1 MNLGQKPMDD
11 REYEIEDLVKHP
23 YFKKAVL
30 SPDDQSE
37 AYWEKWK
44 SASDING
51 EKYDQ
56 ARLIVIALHELYS
69 HQIPEEE
76 ISQNIDNIHKI
87 RQNSSQKD
95 PIPLSRWNLR
105 WIAAAALVFVAT
117 AATWIFFKVDPDWTS
132 SFVSD
137 DIPTISNLTLPEGVS
152 EADQNIVRI
161 NDTASQLTLML
172 SDSSV
177 VTLLPGSRLE
187 FPARFT
193 SGERK
198 VLLTGDAYFEVTSS
212 PDRPFLVYAMDA
224 VVKVL
229 GTSFRVITQENE
241 NRVTVKVI
249 SGRVSVYN
257 LADYSSREKV
267 FTSPSGGV
275 MLVGNEEVVVNT
287 AARTIRKSTV
297 DFPATNKSKQ
307 RFRELIFDDTPISE
321 VFNEM
326 ARTYG
331 MEIEFDERAFSACPI
346 TTYFKEETLL
356 ERINTICEAV
366 GATYRPEQG
375 KIIITGID
383 CTGL

>member
-1 MNLGQKPMDD
+1 MDD

-30 SPDDQSE
+30 SSDDQSE

-44 SASDING
+44 SASDINR

-87 RQNSSQKD
+87 RQNSSRKD

-152 EADQNIVRI
+152 EADQNIIRI
-161 NDTASQLTLML
+161 NDTAFPLTLML

-267 FTSPSGGV
+267 YTSPSGGV